1 MQFCLIKRT
10 SASDTPMPSL
20 IGRYCSI
27 TFRHVRSTST
37 VVTRFSHE
45 KQEDSNDS
53 KKAELQKLYRIEK
66 TTPEKRGCS
75 LLNAPRLN
83 KGMGFTKK
91 ERHFLGIRGLIPPA
105 VMSPEQQVEHTL
117 QRIRDEPDDLKKYI
131 ILDDLQDRNAKLFY
145 RVLSENVREM
155 MPIVYT
161 PTVGQACQKG
171 IYITIDDND
180 LSEIYKILNHWPE
193 SNVQAIVVTDG
204 ERILGLGDLG
214 VYGMGIPVGKLS
226 LYVALAGVQPH
237 WCLPV
242 VLDVGTNN
250 KKLLEDPFYIGQRHE
265 RVRGEKY
272 LELVDNFMKA
282 ATKRFGRDT
291 LIQFEDFASHNAF
304 ALLDRY
310 RNEYC
315 TFNDDIQGTAA
326 IGLAGLMASTRIT
339 KKKLSEQK
347 IVFFGAGSAGIG
359 IAEMCVL
366 QMMEEGISQEDAR
379 ANIFFLNSK
388 GLITK
393 ESAKNLSHRHK
404 HFAKD
409 LPHIKGLLDVIKM
422 VKPNMLLG
430 LSTVH
435 GAFTP
440 EILREMAKI
449 NDRPVVFA
457 LSNPTNKAE
466 CTAEEA
472 YRHTDGAVL
481 FASGSPFPDVE
492 LNGKIYK
499 PGQGNNSYIFPGVA
513 LGSILF
519 KAKRIPDQIFLIAAR
534 VCAFSNFLFRILSA
548 NLQRCANFVAEES
561 LHEQAEL
568 YPKLEDIRELS
579 VKIALDI
586 GNFLYDNNLST
597 LHPKP
602 EDMELFIRQQVY
614 SNEYDPMIE
623 DAYDGPE

>member
-1 MQFCLIKRT
+1 
-10 SASDTPMPSL
+10 
-20 IGRYCSI
+20 
-27 TFRHVRSTST
+27 
-37 VVTRFSHE
+37 
-45 KQEDSNDS
+45 
-53 KKAELQKLYRIEK
+53 
-66 TTPEKRGCS
+66 
-75 LLNAPRLN
+75 
-83 KGMGFTKK
+83 
-91 ERHFLGIRGLIPPA
+91 
-105 VMSPEQQVEHTL
+105 
-117 QRIRDEPDDLKKYI
+117 
-131 ILDDLQDRNAKLFY
+131 
-145 RVLSENVREM
+145 M

-161 PTVGQACQKG
+161 PTVGQACQKFGDIYRHPKG

-214 VYGMGIPVGKLS
+214 AYGMGIPVGKLS

-250 KKLLEDPFYIGQRHE
+250 KKLLEDPFYIGQKHE
-265 RVRGEKY
+265 RVRGQKY
-272 LELVDNFMKA
+272 QELVDNFMKA

-339 KKKLSEQK
+339 KKKFSEQK

-366 QMMEEGISQEDAR
+366 QMMEEGISEEAAR

-409 LPHIKGLLDVIKM
+409 LPHMKGLLDVIKM

-449 NDRPVVFA
+449 NERPVVFA

-472 YRHTDGAVL
+472 YRHTNGTVL

-492 LNGKIYK
+492 LNGKVYK

-519 KAKRIPDQIFLIAAR
+519 KAKRIPDQIFLIAAKK
-534 VCAFSNFLFRILSA
+534 CAD
-548 NLQRCANFVAEES
+548 FVAEES
-561 LHEQAEL
+561 LREQAEL
-568 YPKLEDIRELS
+568 YPRLEDVRELS
-579 VKIALDI
+579 LRIALDI
-586 GNFLYDNNLST
+586 GNYLYDNNLST
-597 LHPKP
+597 LYPKP

-614 SNEYDPMIE
+614 SNEYYPMIE